1 MLDFRIYTFLEVCKY
16 MNFTKAAEALHITQP
31 AVSQHIR
38 YIEEYYQ
45 TRLFTFQGKKPV
57 LTEAGE
63 YLLHAFTTLS
73 HDQVYLKEHLL
84 SMQKKKPTLIFGA
97 TLTIGEY
104 VMPRFLIEYQT
115 RHPDTVLTM
124 ITANTHELL
133 DRISD
138 GEIDFAI
145 VEGYFDKTQYD
156 YLTFSSE
163 PYIAVAGTPLFEDC
177 RPRSLSELLD
187 QKLIV
192 REPGSGTREIL
203 EKHLE
208 ARNLSIHD
216 FSGVSEIGNI
226 PALKAVVS
234 AGLGITFLYRSAAEE
249 ELKNGILFDVTPEN
263 FSITHDFTLIWQK
276 GSMFASRYRTI
287 FEEWKKKL

>member
-31 AVSQHIR
+31 AVSQHIH

-45 TRLFTFQGKKPV
+45 TKLFTFQGKKPV

-63 YLLHAFTTLS
+63 YLFHAFTTLS
-73 HDQVYLKEHLL
+73 HDQVYLKEQLL
-84 SMQKKKPTLIFGA
+84 SMQKKKPALIFGS

-115 RHPDTVLTM
+115 HHPDTVLTM

-163 PYIAVAGTPLFEDC
+163 PYIAVAGGPLFGDGH
-177 RPRSLSELLD
+177 PRSLLDLLD
-187 QKLIV
+187 QKLLV

-208 ARNLSIHD
+208 ARNLSIRD

-226 PALKAVVS
+226 PALKSIVS
-234 AGLGITFLYRSAAEE
+234 AGLGITFLYRSAVAEE
-249 ELKNGILFDVTPEN
+249 LENGTLVDITPED

-276 GSMFASRYRTI
+276 GSMFASRYRSL
-287 FEEWKKKL
+287 FEEWKE

>member
-73 HDQVYLKEHLL
+73 HDQVYLKEQLL
-84 SMQKKKPTLIFGA
+84 SMQKKKPALIFGA
-97 TLTIGEY
+97 ILTIGEY

-133 DRISD
+133 VRISD

>member
-16 MNFTKAAEALHITQP
+16 MNFTKAAEALHITQT

-57 LTEAGE
+57 LTETGE

-73 HDQVYLKEHLL
+73 HDQVYLKEQLL
-84 SMQKKKPTLIFGA
+84 SMQKKKPALIFGA

>member
-84 SMQKKKPTLIFGA
+84 SMQKKKPALIFGA

-177 RPRSLSELLD
+177 RPRSLSKLLD

-226 PALKAVVS
+226 PALKSVVS

>member
-1 MLDFRIYTFLEVCKY
+1 MILLDFRVYTFLEVCKY

-38 YIEEYYQ
+38 FIEEYYQ

-57 LTEAGE
+57 LTEEGE
-63 YLLHAFTTLS
+63 YLFHALTTLS
-73 HDQVYLKEHLL
+73 HDQVYLKEQMTAIKNRHP
-84 SMQKKKPTLIFGA
+84 SLIFGA

-104 VMPRFLIEYQT
+104 VMPRFLIEYQK
-115 RHPDTVLTM
+115 RHPATSLTM

-133 DRISD
+133 TRISD

-163 PYIAVAGTPLFEDC
+163 PYIAVSGTPLFNGK
-177 RPRSLSELLD
+177 RPHSLSELLD
-187 QKLIV
+187 YKLLI
-192 REPGSGTREIL
+192 REEGSGTREIL
-203 EKHLE
+203 EKYLAVH
-208 ARNLSIHD
+208 NLSIHD
-216 FSGVSEIGNI
+216 FAGISEIGNI

-234 AGLGITFLYRSAAEE
+234 AGLGITFLYQSAVTE
-249 ELKNGILFDVTPEN
+249 ELKNQTLFDITPED
-263 FSITHDFTLIWQK
+263 FSVTHDFTLIWQK
-276 GSMFASRYRTI
+276 GSIFSNRYRTL
-287 FEEWKKKL
+287 FEEWKE

>member
-1 MLDFRIYTFLEVCKY
+1 
-16 MNFTKAAEALHITQP
+16 
-31 AVSQHIR
+31 
-38 YIEEYYQ
+38 
-45 TRLFTFQGKKPV
+45 
-57 LTEAGE
+57 
-63 YLLHAFTTLS
+63 
-73 HDQVYLKEHLL
+73 
-84 SMQKKKPTLIFGA
+84 MQKKKPALIFGA

-177 RPRSLSELLD
+177 RPRSLSKLLD

>member
-73 HDQVYLKEHLL
+73 HDQVYLKEQLL
-84 SMQKKKPTLIFGA
+84 SMQKKKPALIFGA

-234 AGLGITFLYRSAAEE
+234 AGLGITFLYRSAA
-249 ELKNGILFDVTPEN
+249 
-263 FSITHDFTLIWQK
+263 
-276 GSMFASRYRTI
+276 
-287 FEEWKKKL
+287 

>member
-73 HDQVYLKEHLL
+73 HDQVYLKEQLL
-84 SMQKKKPTLIFGA
+84 SMQKKKPALIFGA

-226 PALKAVVS
+226 PALKSVVS

>member
-57 LTEAGE
+57 LTETGE

-73 HDQVYLKEHLL
+73 HDQVYLKEQLL
-84 SMQKKKPTLIFGA
+84 SMQKKKPALIFGA

-276 GSMFASRYRTI
+276 GSMFTSRYRTI

>member
-84 SMQKKKPTLIFGA
+84 SMQKKKPALIFGA

-177 RPRSLSELLD
+177 RPRSLSKLLD

>member
-57 LTEAGE
+57 LTETGE

-73 HDQVYLKEHLL
+73 HDQVYLKEQLL
-84 SMQKKKPTLIFGA
+84 SMQKKKPALIFGA

>member
-57 LTEAGE
+57 LTETGE

-73 HDQVYLKEHLL
+73 HDQVYLKEQLL
-84 SMQKKKPTLIFGA
+84 SMQKKKPALIFGA

-138 GEIDFAI
+138 GEIGVAI

>member
-57 LTEAGE
+57 LTETGE

-73 HDQVYLKEHLL
+73 HDQVYLKEQLL
-84 SMQKKKPTLIFGA
+84 SMQKKKPALIFGA

-177 RPRSLSELLD
+177 HPRSLSELLD

>member
-73 HDQVYLKEHLL
+73 HDQVYLKEQLL
-84 SMQKKKPTLIFGA
+84 SMQKKEPALIFGA

>member
-84 SMQKKKPTLIFGA
+84 SMQKKKPALIFGA

-287 FEEWKKKL
+287 F

>member
-73 HDQVYLKEHLL
+73 HDQVYLKEQLL
-84 SMQKKKPTLIFGA
+84 SMQKKKPSLIFGA

>member
-84 SMQKKKPTLIFGA
+84 SMQKKKPALIFGA

-249 ELKNGILFDVTPEN
+249 ELKNGILFDITPEN

>member
-73 HDQVYLKEHLL
+73 HDQVYLKEQLL
-84 SMQKKKPTLIFGA
+84 SMQKKKPALIFGA

-177 RPRSLSELLD
+177 RPRSLSKLLD

>member
-45 TRLFTFQGKKPV
+45 TRLFTFLGKKPV

-177 RPRSLSELLD
+177 RPRSLSKLLD

>member
-57 LTEAGE
+57 LTETGE

-73 HDQVYLKEHLL
+73 HDQVYLKEQLL
-84 SMQKKKPTLIFGA
+84 SMQKKKPALIFGA

-287 FEEWKKKL
+287 FEEWTKKL

>member
-73 HDQVYLKEHLL
+73 HDQVYLKEQLL
-84 SMQKKKPTLIFGA
+84 SMQKKKPAPIFGA

>member
-1 MLDFRIYTFLEVCKY
+1 
-16 MNFTKAAEALHITQP
+16 
-31 AVSQHIR
+31 
-38 YIEEYYQ
+38 
-45 TRLFTFQGKKPV
+45 
-57 LTEAGE
+57 
-63 YLLHAFTTLS
+63 
-73 HDQVYLKEHLL
+73 
-84 SMQKKKPTLIFGA
+84 MQKKKPALIFGA

-163 PYIAVAGTPLFEDC
+163 PYIAVAGAPLFGDGH
-177 RPRSLSELLD
+177 PRSLLDLLD
-187 QKLIV
+187 QKLLV

-226 PALKAVVS
+226 SALKSIVS
-234 AGLGITFLYRSAAEE
+234 AGLGITFLYQSAAAEE
-249 ELKNGILFDVTPEN
+249 LENGTLFDITPED
-263 FSITHDFTLIWQK
+263 FSIMHDFTLIWQK

-287 FEEWKKKL
+287 FEEWKE

>member
-16 MNFTKAAEALHITQP
+16 MNFTKADEALHITQP

-73 HDQVYLKEHLL
+73 HDQVYLKEQLL
-84 SMQKKKPTLIFGA
+84 SMQKKKPALIFGA

>member
-84 SMQKKKPTLIFGA
+84 SLQKKKPALIFGA

-177 RPRSLSELLD
+177 RPRSLSKLLD

>member
-84 SMQKKKPTLIFGA
+84 SMQKKKPALIFGA

-177 RPRSLSELLD
+177 HPRSLSELLD

>member
-73 HDQVYLKEHLL
+73 HDQVYLKEQLL
-84 SMQKKKPTLIFGA
+84 SMQKKKPALIFGA

-276 GSMFASRYRTI
+276 GSMFASRYRT
-287 FEEWKKKL
+287 KKL

>member
-57 LTEAGE
+57 LTETGE

-73 HDQVYLKEHLL
+73 HDQVYLKEQLL
-84 SMQKKKPTLIFGA
+84 SMQKKKPALIFGA

-234 AGLGITFLYRSAAEE
+234 AGIGITFLYRFAAEE
-249 ELKNGILFDVTPEN
+249 ELKNGILFAVTPAN

>member
-45 TRLFTFQGKKPV
+45 TRLFKFQGKKPV

-73 HDQVYLKEHLL
+73 HDQVYLKEQLL
-84 SMQKKKPTLIFGA
+84 SMQKKKPALIFGA